1 MRIGVLMPELPVVVS
16 YFKELRLQAQK
27 HNEPQSRNVGRPRL
41 VDTQNKLSGCVN
53 YSSIHCL
60 K

>member
-27 HNEPQSRNVGRPRL
+27 HNELQSGTWVAR
-41 VDTQNKLSGCVN
+41 DW
-53 YSSIHCL
+53 
-60 K
+60 